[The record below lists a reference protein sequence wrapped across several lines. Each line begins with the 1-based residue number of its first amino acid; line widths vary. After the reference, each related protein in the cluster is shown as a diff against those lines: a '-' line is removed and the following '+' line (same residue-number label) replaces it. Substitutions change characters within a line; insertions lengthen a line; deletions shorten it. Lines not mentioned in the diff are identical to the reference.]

1 MNDRYLVMTRLRS
14 SMNDRY
20 LVMTRL
26 RYLVMTRLL
35 MTLLPSINREKDDKK
50 ERTKFVLS
58 ES

>member
-26 RYLVMTRLL
+26 LMTR
-35 MTLLPSINREKDDKK
+35 LPSINREKDDKK